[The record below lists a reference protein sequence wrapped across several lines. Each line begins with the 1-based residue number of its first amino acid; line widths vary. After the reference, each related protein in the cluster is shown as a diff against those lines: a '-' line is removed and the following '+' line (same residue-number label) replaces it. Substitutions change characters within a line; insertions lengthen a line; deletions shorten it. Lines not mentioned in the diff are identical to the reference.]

1 MVNEDL
7 AICWFRRDLR
17 LTDNPAL
24 CNASLHKAVLPIYIL
39 DTKNANSYM
48 PGGAS
53 RWWLHRSLEAL
64 NESLEGH
71 LSIYEGDPLEVL
83 QDLCQRLSSKA
94 VYWNRLYE
102 PWAMARD
109 TAIKSALQD
118 NEIHV
123 TTTNGSLLWE
133 PRDIRKDDGT
143 AYKVFTP
150 FYRKGC
156 LRLASPREPMKQPT
170 FDELIRDDS
179 NSRLDIHD
187 LELLPKVAW
196 SQKLDGHWDAGEENA
211 AERLDAFLTVGLP
224 QYKEGRNFPNKPA
237 VSRLSPY
244 MQMGILSP
252 NQLWYGA
259 RKLGDDKNIDHF
271 CSELGWREF
280 AYNQLYHNPDLPIK
294 NLQAKFDAFPWILKG
309 EYLEAWQKG
318 QTGIPFV
325 DAGMRELWQ
334 TGFMHNR
341 VRMVTGS
348 FLVKNLRVHW
358 HHGERWFWDTLIDAD
373 LASNSASWQWLA
385 GCGADAAPYFRIFNP
400 VLQGKNFDPDGDYIR
415 EFVPE
420 LANLPNRFL
429 YSPWE
434 AGEETL
440 QGAGVTLGVS
450 YPNPIIDLKDSRD
463 RALAAFQSLKTSA

>member
-1 MVNEDL
+1 MESEDL
-7 AICWFRRDLR
+7 AIYWFRKDLR

-24 CNASLHKAVLPIYIL
+24 CNATLHKAVLPIYIL

-53 RWWLHRSLEAL
+53 CWWLHRSLEAL

-71 LSIYEGDPLEVL
+71 LSIYEGHPLEVL
-83 QDLCQRLSSKA
+83 QDLCKRLSSKA

-109 TAIKSALQD
+109 TVIKTSLQEKQID
-118 NEIHV
+118 V
-123 TTTNGSLLWE
+123 STSNGSLLWE
-133 PRDIRKDDGT
+133 PRDVRKEDGT
-143 AYKVFTP
+143 PYKVFTP

-156 LRLASPREPMKQPT
+156 LKLVSPREPMQRPKLGHLT
-170 FDELIRDDS
+170 RDDS
-179 NSRLDIHD
+179 EHVLNIED
-187 LELLPKVAW
+187 LELLPKSPW
-196 SQKLDGHWDAGEENA
+196 FQRLDACWDAGEEQ
-211 AERLDAFLTVGLP
+211 AETRLNIFLQEGLP

-244 MQMGILSP
+244 IQLGTLSP

-259 RKLGDDKNIDHF
+259 QRLGDDKNIDHF

-280 AYNQLYHNPDLPIK
+280 AYNQLYHNPDLPVK
-294 NLQAKFDAFPWILKG
+294 NLQSKFDGFPWNLQG
-309 EYLEAWQKG
+309 EHLEAWQKG

-400 VLQGKNFDPDGDYIR
+400 VLQGKNFDPNGEYIR
-415 EFVPE
+415 EFGPE

-434 AGEETL
+434 ASQEVL
-440 QGAGVTLGVS
+440 QSSGIILGVT
-450 YPNPIIDLKDSRD
+450 YPKPIIDLKDSRD
-463 RALAAFQSLKTSA
+463 RALEAFQSLKTSA

>member
-1 MVNEDL
+1 MVRKDL
-7 AICWFRRDLR
+7 AIHWFRKDFR

-24 CNASLHKAVLPIYIL
+24 CSAALHKAVMPVFIL
-39 DTKNANSYM
+39 DTKNVHSYM

-64 NESLEGH
+64 NDTLEGN

-83 QDLCQRLSSKA
+83 QDLCKRLSIRA

-109 TAIKSALQD
+109 TVIKSALQK
-118 NEIHV
+118 NEIQV
-123 TTTNGSLLWE
+123 TTSNASLLWE
-133 PRDIRKDDGT
+133 PRDIRKEDGS

-156 LRLASPREPMKQPT
+156 LKLASPREPMKRPKLSHST
-170 FDELIRDDS
+170 RDDREHVL
-179 NSRLDIHD
+179 NIEDLD
-187 LELLPKVAW
+187 LLPKSSW
-196 SQKLDGHWDAGEENA
+196 FQKLDARWGAGEEQ
-211 AERLDAFLTVGLP
+211 AETRLNTFLQEGLP

-244 MQMGILSP
+244 IQMGTLSP

-259 RKLGDDKNIDHF
+259 QKLGGDKNIDHF

-280 AYNQLYHNPDLPIK
+280 AYNQLYHNPDLPVK
-294 NLQAKFDAFPWILKG
+294 NLQSKFDGFPWILEG
-309 EYLEAWQKG
+309 EHLEAWQKG

-400 VLQGKNFDPDGDYIR
+400 VLQGKNFDPNGDYIR

-420 LANLPNRFL
+420 LANLPIRFL

-434 AGEETL
+434 ASQEVL
-440 QGAGVTLGVS
+440 QSSGITLGVT
-450 YPNPIIDLKDSRD
+450 YPRPIIDLKDSRD
-463 RALAAFQSLKTSA
+463 KALEAFQSLKTSA